1 MPALTLVAVVAIPKS
16 RTCIRYADMQFSTVN
31 RDEKNIWS
39 VASIVGLL
47 WLTLLVD
54 ALLLNVAMAYSY

>member
-1 MPALTLVAVVAIPKS
+1 MPALTLVAVVAIAKS

-31 RDEKNIWS
+31 RDKSIWN
-39 VASIVGLL
+39 VASIVGLP

-54 ALLLNVAMAYSY
+54 ASLLNVAMAYSY

>member
-31 RDEKNIWS
+31 RDKNIWN
-39 VASIVGLL
+39 VASIVGLP
-47 WLTLLVD
+47 WLALLVD
-54 ALLLNVAMAYSY
+54 LLLLKVAIAYSY

>member
-16 RTCIRYADMQFSTVN
+16 TTCIRYTDMQFSTDN
-31 RDEKNIWS
+31 RDRKNTWN
-39 VASIVGLL
+39 VASIVGLP

-54 ALLLNVAMAYSY
+54 ASLLNVAMAYLY